1 MTRITKYRPLSPW
14 SAFPGDLER
23 FFDRAF
29 PALLEEENGTTESN
43 VWAPRMDFS
52 ETDTEYMMS
61 MDLPGVDKKH
71 VNVQVDNHQLMVTG
85 ERKEERKEGKRDF
98 HRIERKYGRFYRAL
112 ALPQN
117 AMAENAKAD
126 FKDGVL
132 TVTVPKAEVSK
143 PRRVEVR

>member
-14 SAFPGDLER
+14 SAFPGDLEQ

-29 PALLEEENGTTESN
+29 PALLEGESGSTESN

-52 ETDTEYMMS
+52 ETETEYTMS

-85 ERKEERKEGKRDF
+85 ERKEERKQGKRDF

>member
-1 MTRITKYRPLSPW
+1 MTRISRYQPLSPW
-14 SAFPGDLER
+14 SAFPGEMER

-29 PALLEEENGTTESN
+29 HGLSDDESGSVESN

-52 ETDTEYMMS
+52 ETDTEYTMS
-61 MDLPGVDKKH
+61 MDLPGVDKKE
-71 VNVQVDNHQLMVTG
+71 VNVQVENHQLMVTG
-85 ERKEERKEGKRDF
+85 ERKEERKQGKRDF

-117 AMAENAKAD
+117 ALAEKAKAD

-143 PRRVEVR
+143 PRRVEVK